1 MKVIKV
7 KTLTQWRD
15 VLKVLFSQGKDWIHN
30 NGESQKFHTEF
41 FRAYKS
47 RYLFV
52 DGDRIM
58 QSDNNSFPDEEI
70 MTAEIFLRE
79 NKNECP
85 LVLVENI
92 REWDNVLDKL
102 FDSGHEWPFG
112 NTDKKHHHWKSG
124 SKNLLGL
131 SISGEIIYFNGKTD
145 NYISYDEFMG
155 EKIYTVT
162 KREMETLET
171 VKNHVGIDLITAVSN
186 RKSELAAMESIGN
199 GAILRWIGGD
209 DKIKIVVEE
218 PKWRLVALDKD
229 GEKAF
234 LWVDRFNIQ
243 GSTSVE
249 ELALT
254 GSKEELAKYKSDFWT
269 WEEVDE

>member
-52 DGDRIM
+52 DGNKIM
-58 QSDNNSFPDEEI
+58 QCDHNSFPDEEVI
-70 MTAEIFLRE
+70 PAETFLRE
-79 NKNECP
+79 NKNEYH

-112 NTDKKHHHWKSG
+112 STDKKHHYWKHG
-124 SKNLLGL
+124 DKNLLGL
-131 SISGEIIYFNGKTD
+131 SLSGEIIYFNGKTE
-145 NYISYDEFMG
+145 NYISYEEFMD

-162 KREMETLET
+162 KREMETLEI
-171 VKNHVGIDLITAVSN
+171 VKNHKGIGLLQAVSN
-186 RKSELAAMESIGN
+186 RKSELAAMQSIGN
-199 GAILRWIGGD
+199 GAIIRWIGGD
-209 DKIKIVVEE
+209 ESIKIIVEE
-218 PKWRLVALDKD
+218 PKWRLAARDIAGNMIYLSLNDCYVPY
-229 GEKAF
+229 
-234 LWVDRFNIQ
+234 
-243 GSTSVE
+243 STQIESF
-249 ELALT
+249 ALT